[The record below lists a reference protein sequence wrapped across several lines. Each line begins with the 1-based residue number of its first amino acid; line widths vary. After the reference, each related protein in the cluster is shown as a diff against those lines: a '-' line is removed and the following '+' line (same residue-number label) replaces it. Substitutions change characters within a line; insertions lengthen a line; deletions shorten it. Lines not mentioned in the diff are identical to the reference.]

1 MTDRYDVLVV
11 GGGPAGL
18 SAALTAAEA
27 GLRVAIVD
35 EHEQLGGQYFKRRH
49 PALVA
54 RHGDYR
60 AEGTRLI
67 AAAHQA
73 GTVCL
78 TGHLVWGV
86 DDDGTTLLV
95 TGADGVPR
103 RLSASYIVLAT
114 GQCERVLPFP
124 GWHLPGV
131 TTAGFALHLA
141 TMDRVPIGQRVL
153 LAGSGPFLLPVACAL
168 VEVGA
173 QVVAVVEATR
183 PYLPRPGVAARAA
196 RHPARLRELAGYL
209 LTLARHRVPVWQG
222 TYVQAADGVD
232 RVQRVTLAGRHSRTL
247 EVDALAVG
255 FGFRPSSELAGL
267 LGCAVQPDPA
277 TGDIRPVVDEWG
289 RSSRPDV
296 YVVGEAAGVAGVHM
310 ARTRGEAAALDI
322 AQRAGRPVSAARR
335 SRVTDRLRRLA
346 AFAALTEVLYPLP
359 LHLVAGVPD
368 GTEVCRCEQVTAGE
382 IRAAASF
389 AGNGLN
395 ATKGLSR
402 AGMGLCQ
409 GRECGTAVSCLV
421 RTVNPHAPVETFSPR
436 IPVRP
441 VPATTVSALWGQPPV
456 PEVLDVSVQAQVLTR
471 FPDLRERLG
480 LTILFIAHDLA
491 VVRHLCDRVAV

>member
-67 AAAHQA
+67 AAVHQA

-114 GQCERVLPFP
+114 GAYERVLPFP

-173 QVVAVVEATR
+173 QVVAWWRRTGR
-183 PYLPRPGVAARAA
+183 TCPDRGSPPG
-196 RHPARLRELAGYL
+196 P
-209 LTLARHRVPVWQG
+209 
-222 TYVQAADGVD
+222 
-232 RVQRVTLAGRHSRTL
+232 
-247 EVDALAVG
+247 
-255 FGFRPSSELAGL
+255 
-267 LGCAVQPDPA
+267 PA
-277 TGDIRPVVDEWG
+277 TLPGSGSSPATCSPWPGTGCRSG
-289 RSSRPDV
+289 RARTSRPPT
-296 YVVGEAAGVAGVHM
+296 G
-310 ARTRGEAAALDI
+310 
-322 AQRAGRPVSAARR
+322 
-335 SRVTDRLRRLA
+335 
-346 AFAALTEVLYPLP
+346 
-359 LHLVAGVPD
+359 
-368 GTEVCRCEQVTAGE
+368 
-382 IRAAASF
+382 
-389 AGNGLN
+389 
-395 ATKGLSR
+395 
-402 AGMGLCQ
+402 
-409 GRECGTAVSCLV
+409 
-421 RTVNPHAPVETFSPR
+421 
-436 IPVRP
+436 
-441 VPATTVSALWGQPPV
+441 
-456 PEVLDVSVQAQVLTR
+456 
-471 FPDLRERLG
+471 
-480 LTILFIAHDLA
+480 
-491 VVRHLCDRVAV
+491 